1 MTLEWEAVEKDVKDT
16 NTAPEQK
23 ILATMTEETGA
34 CASINPSKTDELI
47 GLMTEMMKLMK
58 EDKERT
64 TVSSR
69 YQPRGRGGYGR
80 GQRGGNQKDLQ
91 CWAYGLCRKPSCV
104 LDMWET
110 EAHKQILQPRS
121 DCEFI
126 VDTDASDFGIGAVLS
141 QIQNEKEV
149 VIAYSSRTLSK
160 SERNYC
166 TTRKEL
172 LALVFFI
179 KQYRHYLYGKKF
191 RARTDH
197 KALKWL
203 FSMKEPEGQTA
214 RWITQLSE
222 YEFSIE
228 HREGKRHRNADGM
241 SRIPCHQCG
250 NDENIT
256 SAVNRQFCYVQND
269 TSRRQQE
276 LVIKNDTSAGS
287 GTACC
292 SSRITD
298 TSSTLR
304 DQSSNDSFQKAQ
316 QEQDKDIYMVLSWDI
331 GNRRPE
337 FRDVEGKSP
346 VVKDLWSKFDQ
357 LVLHNEMLYIRWENA
372 RKEEYKLK
380 MVVPRK
386 LVNEILYNLHT
397 SPLGGHLGVGQRLSQ
412 NHTAPV
418 IAEILI
424 DQFISRFGAPF
435 QLHSDQ
441 GPEFESR
448 LISEL
453 CKLLG
458 IDKTR
463 TTTYHPQ
470 SDGQV
475 ERFNRTLLSMLSKYV
490 KENQRDWDV
499 HLQKVMMGYR
509 TSEHESTKFSPAYVL
524 FGRELRLPL
533 DVQYQLPDGS
543 TAKNASEYVTRTKER
558 FLQAYE
564 VVRENLGL
572 SKNNERS
579 L

>member
-1 MTLEWEAVEKDVKDT
+1 MLVDTGSVYTLISEALWETLRSNLCTSDRYRCAAGSSTNVPSTLELVREQHKVVSANGEPIDILGKTQLSICIGQEVGIQSVLVARDLAQECILGVDFMRAHKLIIDFDTMALKTKTTNICLKKGNANLACNIKSAKTEIIPAGHEKIIDGKLVVAKGRGEIMTTNYVGIIESKLRQTNEKPVLLARSLVTSQNLTVPLRVANFSSEDVTIYKNTTLGIFSTIDEDFDKDKGVCGAVNSSTVCT
-16 NTAPEQK
+16 GIRNTIDNMHVDCSLNLEQK
-23 ILATMTEETGA
+23 GRLNSLLEEYSSIFSKGPADLGRTSLVKHHIETG
-34 CASINPSKTDELI
+34 
-47 GLMTEMMKLMK
+47 
-58 EDKERT
+58 
-64 TVSSR
+64 SSCPLR
-69 YQPRGRGGYGR
+69 QG
-80 GQRGGNQKDLQ
+80 
-91 CWAYGLCRKPSCV
+91 
-104 LDMWET
+104 
-110 EAHKQILQPRS
+110 
-121 DCEFI
+121 
-126 VDTDASDFGIGAVLS
+126 
-141 QIQNEKEV
+141 IQNEKEV

-276 LVIKNDTSAGS
+276 LVNENDTSAGS

-337 FRDVEGKSP
+337 FRDVEGEKS
-346 VVKDLWSKFDQ
+346 
-357 LVLHNEMLYIRWENA
+357 R
-372 RKEEYKLK
+372 
-380 MVVPRK
+380 
-386 LVNEILYNLHT
+386 
-397 SPLGGHLGVGQRLSQ
+397 G
-412 NHTAPV
+412 
-418 IAEILI
+418 
-424 DQFISRFGAPF
+424 
-435 QLHSDQ
+435 
-441 GPEFESR
+441 
-448 LISEL
+448 
-453 CKLLG
+453 
-458 IDKTR
+458 
-463 TTTYHPQ
+463 
-470 SDGQV
+470 
-475 ERFNRTLLSMLSKYV
+475 
-490 KENQRDWDV
+490 
-499 HLQKVMMGYR
+499 
-509 TSEHESTKFSPAYVL
+509 
-524 FGRELRLPL
+524 
-533 DVQYQLPDGS
+533 
-543 TAKNASEYVTRTKER
+543 
-558 FLQAYE
+558 
-564 VVRENLGL
+564 
-572 SKNNERS
+572 
-579 L
+579 

>member
-1 MTLEWEAVEKDVKDT
+1 MTTNYVGIIESKLRQTNEKPVLLARSLVTSQNLTVPLRVANFSSEDVTIYKNTTLGIFSTIDEDFDKDKGVCGAVNSSTVCTGIRNTIDNMHVDCSLNLEQKGRLNSLLEEYSSIFSKGPADLGRTSLVKHHIET
-16 NTAPEQK
+16 GSSCPLRQGRRLTTAP
-23 ILATMTEETGA
+23 ILAF
-34 CASINPSKTDELI
+34 
-47 GLMTEMMKLMK
+47 
-58 EDKERT
+58 
-64 TVSSR
+64 
-69 YQPRGRGGYGR
+69 
-80 GQRGGNQKDLQ
+80 
-91 CWAYGLCRKPSCV
+91 
-104 LDMWET
+104 
-110 EAHKQILQPRS
+110 PRS

-304 DQSSNDSFQKAQ
+304 DQSSNDSFP
-316 QEQDKDIYMVLSWDI
+316 ERR
-331 GNRRPE
+331 NRNKTKTFIWFCLGTLE
-337 FRDVEGKSP
+337 IDDQNSVTLKGKVPWLRTCGASLTNWYYTM
-346 VVKDLWSKFDQ
+346 KC
-357 LVLHNEMLYIRWENA
+357 YI
-372 RKEEYKLK
+372 
-380 MVVPRK
+380 
-386 LVNEILYNLHT
+386 
-397 SPLGGHLGVGQRLSQ
+397 
-412 NHTAPV
+412 
-418 IAEILI
+418 
-424 DQFISRFGAPF
+424 
-435 QLHSDQ
+435 
-441 GPEFESR
+441 
-448 LISEL
+448 
-453 CKLLG
+453 
-458 IDKTR
+458 
-463 TTTYHPQ
+463 
-470 SDGQV
+470 
-475 ERFNRTLLSMLSKYV
+475 
-490 KENQRDWDV
+490 
-499 HLQKVMMGYR
+499 
-509 TSEHESTKFSPAYVL
+509 
-524 FGRELRLPL
+524 
-533 DVQYQLPDGS
+533 
-543 TAKNASEYVTRTKER
+543 
-558 FLQAYE
+558 
-564 VVRENLGL
+564 
-572 SKNNERS
+572 
-579 L
+579 